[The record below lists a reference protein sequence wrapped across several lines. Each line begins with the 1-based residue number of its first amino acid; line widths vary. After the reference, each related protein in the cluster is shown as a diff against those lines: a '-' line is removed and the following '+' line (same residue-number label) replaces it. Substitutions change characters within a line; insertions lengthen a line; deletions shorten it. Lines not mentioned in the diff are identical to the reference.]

1 MAVTVT
7 GKFTAQAPTDFTG
20 YRAMVFFQDDAGNHR
35 ALESSSDRDG
45 NFTIEVLPTIPA
57 NAEVQFQAQA
67 PGGIIVGERNVRGD
81 ALNQSISIQVV
92 QAIPTTVRQVNV
104 ELGKRMRVVGRI
116 LNEEGAGILAG
127 VPVQLLGKVREAG
140 AFRVLAV
147 TTTRNEGYFG
157 VDVIAERLVRA
168 GVKVGPLDPHPLPPE
183 NEHFPRH
190 VIAVIEEPVSPVVTA
205 SDATPR
211 NPDQEDFEAN
221 PGVFNEDR
229 GGQCVNFTTPN
240 RTLEEVPFFAVVRTT
255 QPNIKG
261 FVVGPDSKVADPGL
275 VSGLKNALGRLQ
287 DFQVKT
293 RAIAGGSSAPA
304 PAPLPVNPSENRF
317 VIGRGPVGSFDL
329 AVEKNISQEFTT
341 LTAPGLTNIK
351 ILSKAVGAFHDFQKP
366 DDLAPAVQDV
376 ANAGIRDLIKAATA
390 SGPGRTEL
398 DQSSRIDWDDTPT
411 IYQATEIAH
420 GHLLTFKQVWKAD
433 GYSLGDLLYS
443 LPLAPGQKKLVSTFD
458 WNRDEV
464 AARVAERRE
473 VESFSAGLVR
483 DRDISET
490 ISTALHESLR
500 ARSEATTK
508 AVGGGIGAFIGPI
521 IIGGGGGFS
530 RSASSASQLS
540 TRSVSGLSLQQIQDR
555 TTQAS
560 SLVRSQRATVVQT
573 ARQGES
579 LRAQTEVVAN
589 YNHCHAMTVEYFE
602 VLRHFKVTTELTH
615 VQECLFVPFDIS
627 EFDGPKALRWKEELS
642 RTLPAR
648 FRRYLPALERQQT
661 NWARADFPLARY
673 ADETLKHFDGEV
685 QLRFSLPRPDDNVDG
700 SFNASNWAVY
710 SVLFA
715 GRNTEELWRAHIGTV
730 TAARRDAA
738 WNQRVAPI
746 LVRTLA
752 ELLRVELLDRNQT
765 LIRDVPID
773 ATVVTRFAQDVP
785 VLISLRPRAGTA
797 FTNTRADVGFIRVKF
812 LNNVLGTLWS
822 LPERAKVVVYSATL
836 RYRTDHFNHAFVNGQ
851 AVSNDLSETDAA
863 VIATPLDR
871 HERRNPRE
879 EDVKSMKLL
888 LAYLN
893 EHLERTHRGVW
904 LSFNDQHRFLLLD
917 GFIAPNSGGRSVA
930 SVVENRLI
938 GIVGNSLVFPVVP
951 GLKLDPSYELEER
964 ATLTDL
970 YAGETAPALR
980 ISIPTRGVF
989 AEAILGKCTACEEK
1003 DDSRFWRWEESRLP
1017 DDPPKIEDLSLTS
1030 RRGTPAVPAVDEFP
1044 EAVVQ
1049 LQTAPK
1055 APEPTTLDAALRL
1068 IGTPNLFRDLT
1079 GVQLNTENAAKA
1091 FNTALDTA
1099 EFFGTQA
1106 ASIAKQQYL
1115 NREMDRN
1122 LERIQRAREKGLIT
1136 RDQEREL
1143 TDNMF
1148 RAATGQPSSGATAP
1162 SANPAMQSVMQ
1173 RAANSSTG
1181 RVSVRNPSGRV
1192 DISTGQQVGAGQ
1204 SFDVT
1209 PAVPLIAQPGNLTCW
1224 AATGAMLLSWRDG
1237 PMSIEQAMGQVGA
1250 VWLEKFSRNEGLT
1263 LSEVSAF
1270 TRALGLAQE
1279 NPASYLPRGILNL
1292 LRSHGPLWVIGDDS
1306 IADNRLSHVVIV
1318 TGITD
1323 ADNADIARV
1332 KLADPNGGI
1341 PRNVSYADFA
1351 ASMEASD
1358 PVALGFGIF
1367 HF

>member
-1 MAVTVT
+1 MALTVK
-7 GKFTAQAPTDFTG
+7 GKFAAQTATDFTG

-35 ALESSSDRDG
+35 ALDSSSDKAG
-45 NFTIEVLPTIPA
+45 NFTIEILPTIPA
-57 NAEVQFQAQA
+57 DGTVQFQAQA
-67 PGGIIVGERNVRGD
+67 PGGIIVGELNVPAN
-81 ALNQSISIQVV
+81 ALAQPITIQVV
-92 QAIPTTVRQVNV
+92 QAIPTSVRRVNI
-104 ELGKRMRVVGRI
+104 ELGQRMRVIGRI
-116 LNEEGAGILAG
+116 LNEDGSGIPAA
-127 VPVQLLGKVREAG
+127 VPVMLLGQTQTGGRFK
-140 AFRVLAV
+140 VLAV
-147 TTTRNEGYFG
+147 TTTRNDGYFG
-157 VDVIAERLVRA
+157 VDLIAERIVGA
-168 GVKVGPLDPHPLPPE
+168 SVKVGPLDPHPLPPE
-183 NEHFPRH
+183 KEHFPRQ
-190 VIAVIEEPVSPVVTA
+190 VIVVVDEPVQPVV
-205 SDATPR
+205 DAGEGTPR
-211 NPDQEDFEAN
+211 NPDHEDFETS
-221 PGVFNEDR
+221 PEVFNEDR
-229 GGQCVNFTTPN
+229 GGRCVNFTTPN

-261 FVVGPDSKVADPGL
+261 FVVGPDAKVADPGL
-275 VSGLKNALGRLQ
+275 VRGLKDTLGRLQ

-293 RAIAGGSSAPA
+293 RSVGGEAGGATPIA
-304 PAPLPVNPSENRF
+304 TNVGTRF

-329 AVEKNISQEFTT
+329 GVEKNISSEFDS
-341 LTAPGLTNIK
+341 LVAPGLTDIRT
-351 ILSKAVGAFHDFQKP
+351 LSKAFGAVHDFQKP

-376 ANAGIRDLIKAATA
+376 ANTRIRDLVKAATA
-390 SGPGRTEL
+390 NAPGRTEL
-398 DQSSRIDWDDTPT
+398 DQSTRIDWDDTPT

-443 LPLAPGQKKLVSTFD
+443 LPLAPGQKKLISTLD
-458 WNRDEV
+458 WHRDEV
-464 AARVAERRE
+464 VARIAERRA
-473 VESFSAGLVR
+473 VESFSAALVR

-490 ISTALHESLR
+490 ISTALHESVR
-500 ARSEATTK
+500 ARSEATTA

-521 IIGGGGGFS
+521 VIGGGGGFS
-530 RSASSASQLS
+530 RSGSSANQLS
-540 TRSVSGLSLQQIQDR
+540 TRSVSGRSLQQIQDR

-573 ARQGES
+573 AREGES

-602 VLRHFKVTTELTH
+602 VLRHFKVTTELAH
-615 VQECLFVPFDIS
+615 VQECLFVPFEIS

-642 RTLPAR
+642 RTLPLR

-661 NWARADFPLARY
+661 NWARADFPAARY
-673 ADETLKHFDGEV
+673 ADETLRHFDGEV
-685 QLRFSLPRPDDNVDG
+685 HLRFSLPRPDDNTDG
-700 SFNASNWAVY
+700 SFNGGNWAVY
-710 SVLFA
+710 QVLFA
-715 GRNTEELWRAHIGTV
+715 GRNPEELWRAHIATV

-765 LIRDVPID
+765 LLRDVPVD

-785 VLISLRPRAGTA
+785 VLISLRPRAGTTFA
-797 FTNTRADVGFIRVKF
+797 NTRAGVGFIRLKF
-812 LNNVLGTLWS
+812 LNNVAGTPWT
-822 LPERAKVVVYSATL
+822 LPERAKVVVSAATL
-836 RYRTDHFNHAFVNGQ
+836 RYRTDHFNHAFINGN
-851 AVSNDLSETDAA
+851 AVGNDLSETDAA

-879 EDVKSMKLL
+879 EDVKATKLL
-888 LAYLN
+888 LAHLN
-893 EHLERTHRGVW
+893 EHLERSHRAIW
-904 LSFNDQHRFLLLD
+904 LEWSKQRCFVLLD

-951 GLKLDPSYELEER
+951 GLKLDPSYELEEN

-970 YAGETAPALR
+970 YTGEAAPALR

-989 AEAILGKCTACEEK
+989 AEAVLGKCTACEEK

-1017 DDPPKIEDLSLTS
+1017 DDPPRIEDLSLAS
-1030 RRGTPAVPAVDEFP
+1030 RRGSPATPTVDEFP

-1049 LQTAPK
+1049 LQTAPR
-1055 APEPTTLDAALRL
+1055 APEPTTLDAALKL

-1091 FNTALDTA
+1091 FNSALDTA
-1099 EFFGTQA
+1099 EFFGSQA

-1122 LERIQRAREKGLIT
+1122 LDRVQRAREKGLIT

-1143 TDNMF
+1143 TDNLF

-1181 RVSVRNPSGRV
+1181 RVSVRNASGRV
-1192 DISTGQQVGAGQ
+1192 DISTGQQVGSE
-1204 SFDVT
+1204 SFNID
-1209 PAVPLIAQPGNLTCW
+1209 PAITLIAQPTNLVCW
-1224 AATGAMLLSWRDG
+1224 AAAGAMLLSWRDR
-1237 PMSIEQAMGQVGA
+1237 PMTIEEAMTQAGT
-1250 VWLEKFSRNEGLT
+1250 VWLERFQRNEPLN
-1263 LSEVSAF
+1263 LDQVSAF

-1279 NPASYLPRGILNL
+1279 GPASYLPRGILNL
-1292 LRSHGPLWVIGDDS
+1292 LRSHGPLWVIGDDA
-1306 IADNRLSHVVIV
+1306 IADNQLSHVVIV
-1318 TGITD
+1318 TGIRD

-1332 KLADPNGGI
+1332 FLADPDGGK
-1341 PRNVSYADFA
+1341 PRDVSYADFA